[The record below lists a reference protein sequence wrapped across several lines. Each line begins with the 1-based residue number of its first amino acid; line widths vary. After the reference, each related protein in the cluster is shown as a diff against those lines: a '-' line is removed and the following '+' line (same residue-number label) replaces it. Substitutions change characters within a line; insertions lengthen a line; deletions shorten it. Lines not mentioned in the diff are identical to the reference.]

1 MPTIIILSPDADGF
15 ELAKDRFE
23 ESIVDGFGAQAAS
36 LVPRA
41 GDESPVDVAARIDR
55 PGEPA
60 FQIFHFR
67 TGDSISTDGTD
78 EQAVEVMLWARSILP
93 DDPGGRI
100 WAVDEAYN
108 GHVEL
113 RTGMT
118 KDDIEASRVDHAV
131 DPPELLQTPRECT
144 R

>member
-1 MPTIIILSPDADGF
+1 MPNIIILSPDADGF
-15 ELAKDRFE
+15 DLTKEHFE
-23 ESIVDGFGAQAAS
+23 KSVVDGFGAQVTA

-67 TGDSISTDGTD
+67 TRDGISTDGTD
-78 EQAVEVMLWARSILP
+78 EQAIEVMLWARSILP

-113 RTGMT
+113 SSGMT
-118 KDDIEASRVDHAV
+118 KEDIEAGWVDHAV
-131 DPPELLQTPRECT
+131 NPPE
-144 R
+144 

>member
-1 MPTIIILSPDADGF
+1 MPNMIILSPD
-15 ELAKDRFE
+15 
-23 ESIVDGFGAQAAS
+23 VDGFDLARESFEEAVVASFGAEVTS
-36 LVPRA
+36 LVHRS
-41 GDESPVDVAARIDR
+41 GEESAVDVAARIDR

-67 TGDSISTDGTD
+67 TRDGISTDGTGD
-78 EQAVEVMLWARSILP
+78 QAVEVMLWVRSVLP

-113 RTGMT
+113 IPGMS
-118 KDDIEASRVDHAV
+118 KEDVSSGWIDHATT
-131 DPPELLQTPRECT
+131 PPE
-144 R
+144 